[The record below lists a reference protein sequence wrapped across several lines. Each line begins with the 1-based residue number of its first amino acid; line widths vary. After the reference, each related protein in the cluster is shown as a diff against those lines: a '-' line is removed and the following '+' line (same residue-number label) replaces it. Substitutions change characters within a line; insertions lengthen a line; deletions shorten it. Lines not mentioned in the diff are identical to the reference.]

1 MLTHQVSSGVM
12 TRVAL
17 PGCPLDLV
25 PVGCS
30 STTYINDD
38 FYLIG
43 LLRANMFD
51 MLYVAGFKYFNMS
64 RSNMVVVFHS

>member
-1 MLTHQVSSGVM
+1 M

-30 STTYINDD
+30 STTYIDD
-38 FYLIG
+38 DYYLIG
-43 LLRANMFD
+43 LLRANMLD
-51 MLYVAGFKYFNMS
+51 MLCVTGYMHFNMS